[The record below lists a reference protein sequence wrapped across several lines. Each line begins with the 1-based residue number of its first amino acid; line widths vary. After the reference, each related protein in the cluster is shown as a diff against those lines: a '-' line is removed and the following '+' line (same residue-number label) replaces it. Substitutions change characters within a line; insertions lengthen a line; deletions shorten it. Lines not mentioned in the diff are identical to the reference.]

1 MDIII
6 TFFRDILD
14 GSLYIIVAVI
24 SGILI
29 CSCIGYLAEQSLNK
43 KKQIENHTEEHLNVE
58 KSQKTQTTNSPP
70 ISTQNLSNSPVKEI
84 VEPNMGN
91 QTILNQP
98 NIPVNSMSI
107 NQAQNFNISSNNT
120 NNIQNQGNN
129 LR

>member
-14 GSLYIIVAVI
+14 GPLYIIVAVI

-58 KSQKTQTTNSPP
+58 KTQKTQTTNSPP

>member
-14 GSLYIIVAVI
+14 GPLYIIVAVI

-120 NNIQNQGNN
+120 NDIQNQGNN
-129 LR
+129 LG

>member
-14 GSLYIIVAVI
+14 GPLYIIVAVI